1 MDRTEMI
8 EKIDEVLGTYCQD
21 CFIKKHFLK
30 NKNKTY
36 AHRFCIRTC
45 TIGENLQQ
53 YGQELL
59 EIEKGDHKR
68 KRM

>member
-1 MDRTEMI
+1 MKRTEMI
-8 EKIDEVLGTYCQD
+8 AKIDEVLEMYCQD

-36 AHRFCIRTC
+36 AHRFCIRSC
-45 TIGENLQQ
+45 TIGEKLQQ

-59 EIEKGDHKR
+59 ETEKHDERR